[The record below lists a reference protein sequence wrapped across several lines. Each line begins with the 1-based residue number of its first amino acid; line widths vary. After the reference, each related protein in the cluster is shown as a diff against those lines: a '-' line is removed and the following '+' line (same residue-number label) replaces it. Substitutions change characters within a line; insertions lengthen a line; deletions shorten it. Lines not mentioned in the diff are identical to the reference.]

1 MTRHLVNTPRT
12 GGRPAKNCPPAGSPN
27 THLSTQEMPIMAH
40 PDSVDQTQP
49 TTASAGPDTSTTS
62 AAPMPATLATARAE
76 IRRLRTDLATALAQ
90 LREAT
95 AYIDV
100 IEKERDDAFADAD
113 FWREQAHEQA
123 EEVQA

>member
-1 MTRHLVNTPRT
+1 MSTHLVTMPRT
-12 GGRPAKNCPPAGSPN
+12 GGHPAKNSPPAGSPN
-27 THLSTQEMPIMAH
+27 THQSSEETPIMAH

-49 TTASAGPDTSTTS
+49 TTTALVALDMS

-100 IEKERDDAFADAD
+100 VEKERDDAFADAD
-113 FWREQAHEQA
+113 HWREQAHEQA
-123 EEVQA
+123 GEVSA